1 MHGAGI
7 TLIVGVIL
15 VGCAPEASS
24 PTVATI
30 AATPTEQPA
39 ATKVAWPAEWG
50 DDVCAVLATFSLAA
64 QDAADMQ
71 AAAEL
76 GDAEDVSLQAYGILG
91 QMQGAAA
98 LIARLP
104 TWTPGDDATAALGD
118 AIEAYGSAAA
128 LIDDGI
134 QSGDFAMV
142 EQGWTQMADADIL
155 AGRAVDALDALEA
168 DTGFRCN

>member
-64 QDAADMQ
+64 A
-71 AAAEL
+71 L
-76 GDAEDVSLQAYGILG
+76 LLLVPNVFLLTSSLETI
-91 QMQGAAA
+91 
-98 LIARLP
+98 R
-104 TWTPGDDATAALGD
+104 TPNASPLAS
-118 AIEAYGSAAA
+118 SAWCGCRSASRTPP
-128 LIDDGI
+128 G
-134 QSGDFAMV
+134 
-142 EQGWTQMADADIL
+142 
-155 AGRAVDALDALEA
+155 
-168 DTGFRCN
+168 